1 MMMSMR
7 VAALSLC
14 MLASSAVVCA
24 NSMGDPEQNWVEG
37 RYEVL
42 PLPALDGSGL
52 EPVYVSAIAQS
63 RFFIDTSSLVV
74 GEDGAVRYVLVTEA
88 AGGAQTTM
96 FAGIHCGSGRY
107 RVYAMEYGGGEWRP
121 AANEDWVP
129 LPANRDSRA
138 EQALAYDYFC
148 NGLVPWQVPDILR
161 RLRHTSATLGGGN
174 R

>member
-1 MMMSMR
+1 MMMPMR
-7 VAALSLC
+7 FAALCVLV
-14 MLASSAVVCA
+14 SSAAAYA
-24 NSMGDPEQNWVEG
+24 NSMGDPELNWAEG
-37 RYEVL
+37 RYDVP
-42 PLPALDGSGL
+42 PLPALDGSSL

-74 GEDGAVRYVLVTEA
+74 GEDSAVRYVLVTEA

-161 RLRHTSATLGGGN
+161 RLRHAPAVLGGGN